1 MTSTRPVSSSSAAD
15 CASFRA
21 RFSSTT
27 CSSRINASLTRST
40 TDFLNPITVAID
52 VLRIAQ
58 DAVGVHA
65 DDVQGNRRARAISG
79 DLDLTHLCR
88 PISAALQHDRTFLA
102 WNRRAHGAVVQGRQ
116 SGRGQGM
123 QRLHI
128 RRQRRQNQRFQQP
141 IIVAEALR

>member
-1 MTSTRPVSSSSAAD
+1 VTSTRPVSSSSAAD

-65 DDVQGNRRARAISG
+65 DDVQGNRRARA
-79 DLDLTHLCR
+79 HLCR